1 MPELEYSGTWMG
13 ETFVTISVKSEQPVN
28 WQIGDYLIYR
38 GEKFVLNYD
47 PSVVKKARRN
57 TYGEGF
63 VYDGIKFNSLNVEMS
78 DVQFLDEVLSD
89 NHIHY
94 TSLPNFSFFAA
105 TIDDYADR
113 LQANMNRYCLQNN
126 FLLSE
131 WWLILTPSR
140 TRTVARGAGV
150 SGLSARLG
158 AAWDAAYQDEPS
170 TDGEKFN
177 QNVSIS
183 KSTVFAGLANIYN
196 LFGLHYVTSGR
207 TLIIGAAGKIAS
219 HVFEYGKGKGLYE
232 MERVADS
239 EQQIITKLYAY
250 GNSTNLPV
258 RYYSNIAKVCIGKV
272 TSLQSNET
280 RLYIHTDVPYSE
292 AYFTNKTGNIIPKAL
307 VTIRSHGVTIRGGV
321 VEQNDGTVQVDV
333 FLKTSQSDPDW
344 YTTDSQGLA
353 TLIQQMQVGDEIIFA
368 EGADIDKWPA
378 GHFSYGSAIPNNL
391 AVNNLMLPGFPTQSL
406 KAWVLAN
413 GGMLNQDG
421 TVTWNGHT
429 AFFSDNELAPYI
441 LSPNSAA
448 LGVRE
453 ASKTWDGSDDTED
466 IYPTIENTGDDILV
480 SADII
485 TDNGVFGDGEE
496 VPNFSVV
503 VKGLGDDV
511 ELDSLISNSGDAAK
525 ISMKDGYCGG
535 REFSVVSAEKV
546 SGSTNWKLT
555 LKRDYDEA
563 LQLYFP
569 YSNNASIGHTPVAN
583 EAYQLRGADIAGY
596 DGDKFV
602 WLGIDMPSEYI
613 EVSAEKLLDAA
624 LTFLEANDYARYTYS
639 PKVDEIYMAKQHDAA
654 IASQSSQ
661 NPFDSLHDTLHEGNL
676 MQFDDEDLMIDG
688 NIFIDKLTIK
698 EYGNGAIP
706 TYDVTLRNHKSV
718 GTYQRLLN
726 TVDSL
731 SGKGGASG
739 IGGNGGVSTSQAK
752 SLIHQE
758 GDKRYIRR
766 DINDETDTD
775 LTANK
780 FVAKEGVKT
789 DTIGGKS
796 GTTLRVEDDLQVDG
810 DASVD
815 GDAELKG
822 DVKIGASASNKAI
835 VNAVMQVL
843 AQMKS
848 QNYVDDSPLGKGG
861 WNLLSADDNGNSYL
875 VIDKLFVRLKAIF
888 NELELRKISY
898 AGGNII
904 FSHAGSEIVGVKP
917 LYRNGAVYA
926 YRCYCKK
933 DDGTTATENWW
944 KVDDQAKCQTFN
956 IQEGVHQNVEN
967 TYYWR
972 KVVAVGSER
981 AFLDGTTSEELYNY
995 ADLSLGDCDAGSDIP
1010 KAGDSIIQMGNRT
1023 DTERQGFVSIEVYGP
1038 DAPALKVY
1046 EGVNGYTL
1054 EDKRPIIIS
1063 PKNRSM
1069 RVQHYEIE
1077 TDYGVFP
1084 AVKERGEWSLIDNQR
1099 CYYFDRV
1106 QHNGSSWLCTYP
1118 QGSTPKYTTEEPS
1131 VNATYWKV
1139 DAQAGESAP
1148 SYTEEWY
1155 AWSNVQSVVNA
1166 TTEPTPNGGW
1176 NQVIG
1181 GQGAYAY
1188 LWKKLIRYTWNSA
1201 TRVYVAGTA
1210 QYFRM
1215 SGTNGTSIDINGE
1228 VALHTDME
1236 ANGYVT
1242 PVGGTRHIADDGESY
1257 ALQED
1262 WTDSEGVNRQ
1272 GHLFMWSAEGTK
1284 WIPLGKFQ
1292 GEDGKTFYTHVAWAT
1307 SVTTNPSTGEVTNVT
1322 GFTIA
1327 KTADDTTHLW
1337 MGVYVDENSAAD
1349 PDDALLYTWSYTKGV
1364 QGNNGYN
1371 TATLFLYK
1379 RSATPISSID
1389 WSNTLTYTFANKT
1402 LSPIPTGWSLN
1413 TIPSGT
1419 DPIYVTAATAYSNT
1433 ATDSI
1438 APNEWASPVKYVE
1451 NGAQGE
1457 HGLNTASVFLYQR
1470 AASAPT
1476 KPSSALTYTF
1486 ATGLLSGTLGNW
1498 SQNIPATDGN
1508 PCWVIQATAIS
1519 GGTTDSITA
1528 NEWSTQKK
1536 MVEDGASVSV
1546 DDANSKTQYAVST
1559 SSTVTPS
1566 SWQDTMPTV
1575 PQGQFLWTKVTTAFT
1590 DGKSTVSYGV
1600 SYRGTDGNDVQ
1611 IDTSRTYVRYST
1623 AKTASQ
1629 PADSTFTRTTP
1640 PSLSEGDY
1648 LWSLSQTAYVGVTN
1662 VLKSYSVSRL
1672 GIDGEE
1678 GRRGPDGYTTHFAY
1692 ATSADGS
1699 QDFSTTNFA
1708 GATFIGTYK
1717 DDKSADST
1725 DYTKYVWTA
1734 WRGASI
1740 TKSSETSTYKV
1751 SDSGTATPTG
1761 TWYNTKAAA
1770 DAAYAWS
1777 VNRYMWT
1784 KTVITWSD
1792 NSTTTLYSAERNPDD
1807 GVDGMSIVIDS
1818 QSVTY
1823 SKQTSGNLDPTTLT
1837 YGAYPSSLSKGDWL
1851 YSKTTVAYKKSD
1863 GTSAGTT
1870 NSYSVSY
1877 IGTDGTN
1884 GRAITGITEH
1894 YKASANATGETTPT
1908 STDWGTT
1915 PTPSDWG
1922 ESKPY
1927 LWNYEKITYS
1937 SGTTVQRTTAGVVA
1951 MWTKDGAGIDSITNY
1966 YLATSAS
1973 SGVTPSTSGWTTTVQ
1988 AMTETNCY
1996 LWNYEKTT
2004 YTQGKAA
2011 TTTTPHII
2019 GHYGRDGEVVTKV
2032 NETYR
2037 YATNNTGT
2045 RPDASSSS
2053 WQTTKPTLQKGYW
2066 LYTETTIHWS
2076 NNTETVLYTS
2086 ERNPNDGVAG
2096 QSIIVDGSTVMK
2108 YYVGSSS
2115 TTHPDENSSEWKD
2128 LDQVVQTQG
2137 MWLWS
2142 KSTTYY
2148 RKANS
2153 TSGSH
2158 DAGSSVQY
2166 NVSYI
2171 AEDGD
2176 TPEAAR
2182 GVESVTE
2189 YYKATNS
2196 SSPMSKPT
2204 SDSGWDTDPNLSNLT
2219 NKWSETYKYLWNYE
2233 KVTYNKAP
2241 LVERTIPQILAIW
2254 TKDGNAGKGID
2265 SITNY
2270 YLINNSSTAPS
2281 RPSTDGTGGWSTTP
2295 TPPNSSNPY
2304 LWNYEKIVWLNPSS
2318 TTYTDVQMIGH
2329 FGKDGT
2335 SSYVADIDNEM
2346 DAVQTDDKGYSV
2358 KAQSVTTTAK
2368 LYYGNTARTF
2378 KTAVSGYTSGT
2389 AKNGVTVTWNNRTT
2403 AASSDTITFAFATT
2417 AKFTTGQMDFAIT
2430 LTDGTDTSVTR
2441 TVHFTVNGINGD
2453 VYNIVP
2459 SVSEIVATR
2468 DASGNY
2474 LVNGSSTYTMGCKY
2488 TKDVDGARSTYDVA
2502 DDGSVDG
2509 KYYVFRALRRR
2520 SDQKWQSWSGSIVY
2534 DDTKPRYYHRFTRTG
2549 KNIDLNT
2556 FDAMEILLCANGSSQ
2571 TTGWAVSDET
2581 TMNILDRELVYV
2593 VANGTDGLDGISS
2606 VFESSHSTQWALSN
2620 SATTQPSSWSNTRGV
2635 PTQSQ
2640 RFLWQK
2646 DVYEYTAQEYGRNL
2660 MRGTEDLDM
2669 KGNSTTSWS
2678 LGGAYLSGSG
2688 GTVTRDTTQ
2697 SLPIVGVKSSIKVVN
2712 TNTSQIGFAQGELK
2726 LHTGKIIMSCWVKG
2740 ASGNKIMLQPAWNS
2754 ATSQGTAI
2762 KTWTLADSNWTRIW
2776 CVGEITTEAST
2787 WRIGY
2792 VYSQT
2797 NGSTVYVTGLKVEY
2811 GDVATDWN
2819 KAPED
2824 YNHTDI
2830 RVVESAG
2837 KDAPNLGEN
2846 IINVTDEPFVIT
2858 SSTPN
2863 HYNNA
2868 TRWYATPF
2876 KIDGMNIPDNTPLSG
2891 QMKIKIEG
2899 CSNFNARELFIYLS
2913 QKSTGGYPRIAT
2925 FTPTENGT
2933 YVVKRENFTVNS
2945 SGNGWNN
2952 SINFAWSRNNDD
2964 LSLGTDGKITIED
2977 VKLEIGDRCTAWS
2990 LSEHDKTAVSVYLES
3005 PIVLFTQDINN
3016 TSTITPLPSK
3026 TNIIVKKGG
3035 VTVPFTD
3042 YTVAKPSSGLDDT
3055 HCTYSVT
3062 NTSTEKSVTISAIGT
3077 YAEGGKNYYY
3087 ESGFARVVVTYEGS
3101 TYVLDYKF
3109 LLNAIGKFKT
3119 VIEGDVETSIASKK
3133 FYEYNPATGQYD
3145 KETTMGEFIRSSSLN
3160 ESTLSERVDDK
3171 VVAMSEV
3178 LQRIDG
3184 ISLKVYDEASIKD
3197 LFTHDADIVLQ
3208 ATTSA
3213 TGVIPTTASTS
3224 DCYSY
3229 SVALP
3234 IIMRADTSS
3243 AITFRVQTKQT
3254 ASGSVIASHITS
3266 ISITNGVVTNATDNG
3281 RLDVVEYLK
3290 QDNKQFL
3297 KGVLSFEYT
3306 TSSAFKV
3313 VVVEARYTGT
3323 NPEATFLKTRTFN
3336 VGGVSLK
3343 KGLQATGI
3351 DIERGR
3357 IINRANQWEVWNLA
3371 DQRTAWID
3379 DMGNFTIRGV
3389 YNNLITVIDENN
3401 WDKYIIKMGSG
3412 SSAKFYL
3419 DVLKCGTFVM
3429 INYLPVSD
3437 FNAASDGMLHLP
3449 YYANDNYFTRGY
3461 TRYLDTSD
3469 ATPRLMTDNELRML
3483 AGRKMVIKWNAFT
3496 GISNNR
3502 SLGYVFRPKVYY
3514 GSSTIT
3520 TSLLDSRLRD
3530 LYAGEKHCISI
3541 TTSDTTVNRS
3551 PSLYVPKT
3559 FFMSFEMVKFHTSQS
3574 ASDYSWGYIWM
3585 ADDDSGAAAKDD
3597 IEWD

>member
-1 MPELEYSGTWMG
+1 MASVGRNIVFPIKNADGSSFHNLVMHKATVDSVVMSLGDKITGDVYYKDNTLQCTMQEYVKYNGVKYTIVNPPTIVREGLVKDNSDLKGMTKYSFEFYHPMYILGNLPLSDVAVSNDEKKYLSQNKTFSWIGKPQDYINKINKNLEGTEWIVVKSDRFPEGKDDELSDVLSFDNSTIADALKTGYETWGLPYVVSQINQGEEYYSQGKRFKVEFGLPSNEILVNNEPYIFQFGQGVGLKNNSRTPRNNKIITRIAGYGSENNIPYGYPQIRWYGDQSATQTPDGYPIYDGIVGGAVRKLIKHPFTRTHLMPSIYTQTVFNKVSPYLANGSANPDYNPDEEIVDYYDAVYSEEYPYINEINLLAPSYEIHEFADVKPELDSDRQLGIVSAIPLNQDLTPASKWDDTYDAEKDEYIQSYFRITLPQLSFDLYACASITEEMQINMRSGDCIGCTFPIQVDWDDYKRNFYDANG
-13 ETFVTISVKSEQPVN
+13 NFLPDGSQRDLTKYPKSNLGQIDIIVQKETQTFGTLMPNIYQKPTANDLFVILGISLPLEYITNAEERLDDVMKSYMLENNVYYYDYPLKFDEHFLATHQNILSQIRPNSIIQFGFKGYPDPLELFVKQ
-28 WQIGDYLIYR
+28 LT
-38 GEKFVLNYD
+38 
-47 PSVVKKARRN
+47 VK
-57 TYGEGF
+57 YGEG
-63 VYDGIKFNSLNVEMS
+63 VLPQYDITLTDNI
-78 DVQFLDEVLSD
+78 EV
-89 NHIHY
+89 
-94 TSLPNFSFFAA
+94 
-105 TIDDYADR
+105 
-113 LQANMNRYCLQNN
+113 
-126 FLLSE
+126 
-131 WWLILTPSR
+131 
-140 TRTVARGAGV
+140 V
-150 SGLSARLG
+150 
-158 AAWDAAYQDEPS
+158 
-170 TDGEKFN
+170 
-177 QNVSIS
+177 
-183 KSTVFAGLANIYN
+183 
-196 LFGLHYVTSGR
+196 
-207 TLIIGAAGKIAS
+207 
-219 HVFEYGKGKGLYE
+219 
-232 MERVADS
+232 
-239 EQQIITKLYAY
+239 
-250 GNSTNLPV
+250 
-258 RYYSNIAKVCIGKV
+258 
-272 TSLQSNET
+272 
-280 RLYIHTDVPYSE
+280 
-292 AYFTNKTGNIIPKAL
+292 
-307 VTIRSHGVTIRGGV
+307 
-321 VEQNDGTVQVDV
+321 
-333 FLKTSQSDPDW
+333 
-344 YTTDSQGLA
+344 
-353 TLIQQMQVGDEIIFA
+353 
-368 EGADIDKWPA
+368 
-378 GHFSYGSAIPNNL
+378 
-391 AVNNLMLPGFPTQSL
+391 
-406 KAWVLAN
+406 
-413 GGMLNQDG
+413 LNQIG
-421 TVTWNGHT
+421 QV
-429 AFFSDNELAPYI
+429 A
-441 LSPNSAA
+441 
-448 LGVRE
+448 
-453 ASKTWDGSDDTED
+453 
-466 IYPTIENTGDDILV
+466 
-480 SADII
+480 
-485 TDNGVFGDGEE
+485 
-496 VPNFSVV
+496 
-503 VKGLGDDV
+503 DDV
-511 ELDSLISNSGDAAK
+511 EKLGSLVAILRQTYNRNIWSELDKKLSK
-525 ISMKDGYCGG
+525 VKDD
-535 REFSVVSAEKV
+535 
-546 SGSTNWKLT
+546 STPHKLGMG
-555 LKRDYDEA
+555 E
-563 LQLYFP
+563 
-569 YSNNASIGHTPVAN
+569 
-583 EAYQLRGADIAGY
+583 
-596 DGDKFV
+596 
-602 WLGIDMPSEYI
+602 M
-613 EVSAEKLLDAA
+613 
-624 LTFLEANDYARYTYS
+624 
-639 PKVDEIYMAKQHDAA
+639 
-654 IASQSSQ
+654 
-661 NPFDSLHDTLHEGNL
+661 
-676 MQFDDEDLMIDG
+676 
-688 NIFIDKLTIK
+688 
-698 EYGNGAIP
+698 
-706 TYDVTLRNHKSV
+706 
-718 GTYQRLLN
+718 
-726 TVDSL
+726 
-731 SGKGGASG
+731 
-739 IGGNGGVSTSQAK
+739 
-752 SLIHQE
+752 
-758 GDKRYIRR
+758 
-766 DINDETDTD
+766 
-775 LTANK
+775 
-780 FVAKEGVKT
+780 
-789 DTIGGKS
+789 
-796 GTTLRVEDDLQVDG
+796 QVDG
-810 DASVD
+810 DGTIGNDLSVGGDLVAD
-815 GDAELKG
+815 GD
-822 DVKIGASASNKAI
+822 VTIGASASNEAI

-843 AQMKS
+843 SQMKS
-848 QNYVDDSPLGKGG
+848 TNYTDDSPIGKGG
-861 WNLLSADDNGNSYL
+861 WNLLSADDNGNSYM

-888 NELELRKISY
+888 NELEIRKISY

-904 FSHAGSEIVGVKP
+904 FSHAGSEIIGVKP
-917 LYRNGAVYA
+917 LYRNGSIYA

-944 KVDDQAKCQTFN
+944 EVDDQAKCQTFN
-956 IQEGVHQNVEN
+956 IETGVHQNVEN

-981 AFLDGTTSEELYNY
+981 ASLDGTTSEGLYNY
-995 ADLSLGDCDAGSDIP
+995 ADLSLSDCDANSDIP

-1023 DTERQGFVSIEVYGP
+1023 DTGRQGFISLEVFGS
-1038 DAPALKVY
+1038 DAPAIKVY
-1046 EGVNGYTL
+1046 KGVNGYNL
-1054 EDKRPIIIS
+1054 NDKMPIVIS
-1063 PKNRSM
+1063 PKNTSM

-1084 AVKERGEWSLIDNQR
+1084 AVKERGEWDLIDEHK
-1099 CYYFDRV
+1099 CYYFDRA

-1118 QGSTPKYTTEEPS
+1118 QGSTPEYTTEEPS

-1181 GQGAYAY
+1181 GQGTYAY
-1188 LWKKLIRYTWNSA
+1188 LWKKLTRYTWNSA

-1215 SGTNGTSIDINGE
+1215 SGTNGTSISVKGSVATVADLPSTHADGDAYVVEVDRHLYIWSDEGSQWLDIGE
-1228 VALHTDME
+1228 FK
-1236 ANGYVT
+1236 
-1242 PVGGTRHIADDGESY
+1242 GE
-1257 ALQED
+1257 
-1262 WTDSEGVNRQ
+1262 N
-1272 GHLFMWSAEGTK
+1272 
-1284 WIPLGKFQ
+1284 
-1292 GEDGKTFYTHVAWAT
+1292 GKTFYTHVAWAT

-1379 RSATPISSID
+1379 RSATAISSID

-1470 AASAPT
+1470 AVSAPT

-1486 ATGLLSGTLGNW
+1486 ATGVLSGSFGNW

-1519 GGTTDSITA
+1519 AGTTDSITA

-1536 MVEDGASVSV
+1536 LVEDGASVSV

-1678 GRRGPDGYTTHFAY
+1678 GRRGPDGHTTHFAY

-1699 QDFSTTNFA
+1699 QNFSTTNFN

-1751 SDSGTATPTG
+1751 SDSGTTTPTG

-1770 DAAYAWS
+1770 DTAYAWS

-1837 YGAYPSSLSKGDWL
+1837 YGSYPSSLSKGDWL
-1851 YSKTTVAYKKSD
+1851 YSKTTVVYKKSD

-1877 IGTDGTN
+1877 IGTDGIN

-2019 GHYGRDGEVVTKV
+2019 GHYGRDGEVITKV

-2115 TTHPDENSSEWKD
+2115 TTHPDENSSDWKD
-2128 LDQVVQTQG
+2128 LDQVTQTQG

-2182 GVESVTE
+2182 GIESVTE

-2196 SSPMSKPT
+2196 SSPMSEPT

-2241 LVERTIPQILAIW
+2241 LVKRTIPQILAIW

-2389 AKNGVTVTWNNRTT
+2389 AKNGVTVTWNNKTT

-2534 DDTKPRYYHRFTRTG
+2534 DDTKPRYYHRFTGTG

-2571 TTGWAVSDET
+2571 TTGWDVSDET

-2660 MRGTEDLDM
+2660 MRGTEDLDK
-2669 KGNSTTSWS
+2669 KGNSTTSWG
-2678 LGGAYLSGSG
+2678 LGGVYLSGSG
-2688 GTVTRDTTQ
+2688 GTVTRDTSQT
-2697 SLPIVGVKSSIKVVN
+2697 LPIVGVKSSIKVVN
-2712 TNTSQIGFAQGELK
+2712 TNTSQIGFAQGELT

-2762 KTWTLADSNWTRIW
+2762 KTWTLTDSNWTRIW
-2776 CVGEITTEAST
+2776 CAGEITTEAST

-2811 GDVATDWN
+2811 GDTMTEWN

-2846 IINVTDEPFVIT
+2846 LINVTGEPFVIT
-2858 SSTPN
+2858 SSTPSY
-2863 HYNNA
+2863 YNNK
-2868 TRWYATPF
+2868 TRWYATSF

-2899 CSNFNARELFIYLS
+2899 CSNFNARELFLYLS
-2913 QKSTGGYPRIAT
+2913 QNSTGGYPRFAT
-2925 FTPTENGT
+2925 FNPTENGT
-2933 YVVKRENFTVNS
+2933 YVAKRENFTVNS

-2952 SINFAWSRNNDD
+2952 SIYFAWSRNNDD

-3005 PIVLFTQDINN
+3005 PVTLFAQDINN

-3035 VTVPFTD
+3035 TTVPFTD

-3062 NTSTEKSVTISAIGT
+3062 DTSSEKSVTISGIGT

-3087 ESGFARVVVTYEGS
+3087 ENGFARVNVTYEGS

-3119 VIEGDVETSIASKK
+3119 VIEGDVETSIANKK

-3145 KETTMGEFIRSSSLN
+3145 KTTTMGEFIRSSSKN
-3160 ESTLSERVDDK
+3160 TSELTETENDTIS
-3171 VVAMSEV
+3171 AMSEV
-3178 LQRIDG
+3178 LQKVDNISLTVYENKDG
-3184 ISLKVYDEASIKD
+3184 ID
-3197 LFTHDADIVLQ
+3197 LFTHTDDVVVGTSWTTIPTISNTTNCKTMCVSIPMEIEKKSADSTINFRIY
-3208 ATTSA
+3208 TKNTSA
-3213 TGVIPTTASTS
+3213 GATIDTIIQSCTFNNGVLTSTGNKSRF
-3224 DCYSY
+3224 D
-3229 SVALP
+3229 
-3234 IIMRADTSS
+3234 
-3243 AITFRVQTKQT
+3243 AITSYVRDSK
-3254 ASGSVIASHITS
+3254 
-3266 ISITNGVVTNATDNG
+3266 
-3281 RLDVVEYLK
+3281 EYV
-3290 QDNKQFL
+3290 
-3297 KGVLSFEYT
+3297 KGVLYFEKT
-3306 TSSAFKV
+3306 QSSTFRMV
-3313 VVVEARYTGT
+3313 DVEARNTGT
-3323 NPEATFLKTRTFN
+3323 TVSCTLFKSRKFS
-3336 VGGVSLK
+3336 VGVSLK
-3343 KGLQATGI
+3343 DGLIGTGI
-3351 DIERGR
+3351 DIVNGK
-3357 IINRANQWEVWNLA
+3357 ITNTANQWECQNNSGVK
-3371 DQRTAWID
+3371 TAWLD

-3389 YNNLITVIDENN
+3389 YNNLITVIDENT

-3419 DVLKCGTFVM
+3419 DVLRCGTFVM

-3469 ATPRLMTDNELRML
+3469 ATPRLMTADELRML

-3541 TTSDTTVNRS
+3541 NPSDTSVNRS

-3559 FFMSFEMVKFHTSQS
+3559 FFMSFEMVKFHASQS

-3585 ADDDSGAAAKDD
+3585 ADDDAGSAVQDD
-3597 IEWD
+3597 INWD